1 MMLLL
6 IILILV
12 IAAAGGFLG
21 TLLEV
26 AGWLIVAMILLG
38 ALLGWWLWTM
48 VKNRFGARGS

>member
-1 MMLLL
+1 MVLLL

-26 AGWLIVAMILLG
+26 AGWLLVAMIVAG
-38 ALLGWWLWTM
+38 ALLGWWLWTL
-48 VKNRFGARGS
+48 VRDRFGARGT

>member
-1 MMLLL
+1 MTILL

-26 AGWLIVAMILLG
+26 AGWLILLMVLAG
-38 ALLGWWLWTM
+38 AAIGWALWSWL
-48 VKNRFGARGS
+48 RSLFDRSRA